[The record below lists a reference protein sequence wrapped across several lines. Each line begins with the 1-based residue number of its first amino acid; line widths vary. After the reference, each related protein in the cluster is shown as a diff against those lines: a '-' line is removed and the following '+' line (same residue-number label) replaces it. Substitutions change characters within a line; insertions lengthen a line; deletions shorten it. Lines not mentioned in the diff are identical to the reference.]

1 MVSYRLIC
9 ASAAAIAVGLSVPR
23 VSAHCAPFYDSLN
36 NENAVRANGGVI
48 RGDCSFA
55 LAVSGNG
62 MALPGNCDV
71 TYSDD
76 LFDVA
81 AGSVSLWFRKAPSDS
96 DGGIMQIGTL
106 GEANSIGLFYS
117 GGDVYCE
124 LRNADTLAT
133 QISAPLCPA
142 PGLPEW
148 THIVCMWK
156 DRGVDTEMWLF
167 VNGLFKGYR
176 SVPGRFVHSAGR
188 LQIGTT
194 AWYEHAHGMMD
205 EVRFFDWNLLD
216 DEVYAEY
223 VSSANRYRN
232 QPTGKPVS
240 TGTVQ
245 VVGKSLFV
253 DGRAFQVR
261 GVGYQPTPICSSPTS
276 REVLD
281 HMYTDPCILARD
293 LPRLRAMNVNTIRLW
308 VKPPDATVL
317 DACYN
322 GDSSRSL

>member
-1 MVSYRLIC
+1 MGSYRLIC

-36 NENAVRANGGVI
+36 NENSVRANGGVI

-55 LAVSGNG
+55 LAVNGNG

-167 VNGLFKGYR
+167 VNGLFKGTGLF
-176 SVPGRFVHSAGR
+176 PGVSCTLLVGCKLAQR
-188 LQIGTT
+188 LGTSMRT
-194 AWYEHAHGMMD
+194 E
-205 EVRFFDWNLLD
+205 
-216 DEVYAEY
+216 
-223 VSSANRYRN
+223 
-232 QPTGKPVS
+232 
-240 TGTVQ
+240 
-245 VVGKSLFV
+245 
-253 DGRAFQVR
+253 
-261 GVGYQPTPICSSPTS
+261 
-276 REVLD
+276 
-281 HMYTDPCILARD
+281 
-293 LPRLRAMNVNTIRLW
+293 
-308 VKPPDATVL
+308 
-317 DACYN
+317 
-322 GDSSRSL
+322 